1 MNNSL
6 QIRESHTYLKRT
18 FEMRIPHTITEN
30 IFKAYRCSAE
40 TSSLSY
46 EQRRTLISEN
56 FNWDD
61 NIVPE
66 LKILAL
72 RVIVSSWENN
82 PILKELPNCM
92 DQDVIIET
100 LPTDLPFELTI
111 TKIDDEHYWER
122 AAKNRWSFNNPN
134 DYDKSWRRLY
144 CERHLAEYLENFEPS
159 YFESQRDDCMKIVEL
174 SSEHV
179 RVLKLGALKPTKKP
193 LRDDDDH
200 DNLYNDDVVEH
211 IPMSI
216 ILPQLPYLTEM
227 SLNMGMI
234 YMDDGFE
241 WRDFEFS
248 VKDCSDLGEG
258 LKTCYNLKK
267 FSFTRSKL
275 DRARVA
281 VLLQKLV
288 GNKNLEEL
296 DFSHCK
302 LFDLGAQAVAEFV
315 SLHGRLK
322 VLRLVN
328 NMIGAEGIAGI
339 VYVLLERESMLSHLD
354 LRLNPLG
361 DAGGIHICALL
372 LRNKHVEVL
381 NVSSCELS
389 SANGEA
395 IAEIF
400 KESTDIN
407 VETFEIDL
415 SNNNFGPIVGK
426 LFEKIVETNKYII
439 GFDARMC
446 NFTKES
452 ESSIWQ
458 SVLRNKKK
466 RAQEKVSGVQG
477 STPRSLSP
485 RLDPEYPKKNE
496 TDDDIISVE
505 EEKKTI
511 FNSQIQVNQVK
522 STESVYPIE
531 ENNMATTNNF
541 NKEDIKEENQNEIP

>member
-1 MNNSL
+1 M
-6 QIRESHTYLKRT
+6 
-18 FEMRIPHTITEN
+18 
-30 IFKAYRCSAE
+30 
-40 TSSLSY
+40 
-46 EQRRTLISEN
+46 
-56 FNWDD
+56 
-61 NIVPE
+61 
-66 LKILAL
+66 
-72 RVIVSSWENN
+72 
-82 PILKELPNCM
+82 
-92 DQDVIIET
+92 
-100 LPTDLPFELTI
+100 
-111 TKIDDEHYWER
+111 ER
-122 AAKNRWSFNNPN
+122 FR
-134 DYDKSWRRLY
+134 
-144 CERHLAEYLENFEPS
+144 
-159 YFESQRDDCMKIVEL
+159 
-174 SSEHV
+174 
-179 RVLKLGALKPTKKP
+179 
-193 LRDDDDH
+193 
-200 DNLYNDDVVEH
+200 
-211 IPMSI
+211 
-216 ILPQLPYLTEM
+216 
-227 SLNMGMI
+227 
-234 YMDDGFE
+234 
-241 WRDFEFS
+241 
-248 VKDCSDLGEG
+248 
-258 LKTCYNLKK
+258 
-267 FSFTRSKL
+267 
-275 DRARVA
+275 
-281 VLLQKLV
+281 
-288 GNKNLEEL
+288 LEEL

-372 LRNKHVEVL
+372 LRNKHVEIL

-389 SANGEA
+389 SANGDA

-426 LFEKIVETNKYII
+426 LFEKVVEANKYII

-466 RAQEKVSGVQG
+466 RAQEKVSGVQQG

-485 RLDPEYPKKNE
+485 RLNPEYPKKNE
-496 TDDDIISVE
+496 TDDDIISIE
-505 EEKKTI
+505 EKKKTI

-531 ENNMATTNNF
+531 EKNMATTNNF
-541 NKEDIKEENQNEIP
+541 NEVNIKEENQNEVP